1 MRAKLLI
8 TNNYMK
14 LAPSLSAVR
23 SVGPSVHCSVSPLQQ
38 RVIVVDAAIVGVHLR
53 LFVLEGL
60 GVFIFTRLHA
70 IRSFVR
76 TEPSSFIDMVLHFG
90 QRRQSGSFSRAGH
103 ASVH

>member
-1 MRAKLLI
+1 
-8 TNNYMK
+8 MK

-38 RVIVVDAAIVGVHLR
+38 RVIVVNAAIVGVHLR

-60 GVFIFTRLHA
+60 GVFIFTPCDSL
-70 IRSFVR
+70 VC